1 MADSPTQNVVADYK
15 QQYPPTISLTQAA
28 EIAGVPLG
36 TVYDWSSRGEF
47 DAFKSRRGRRVRLI
61 RDEFVRFLLESE

>member
-1 MADSPTQNVVADYK
+1 MADSPTQNVVADYA
-15 QQYPPTISLTQAA
+15 QHYPPSISLDQAA

-36 TVYDWSSRGEF
+36 TLYDWSSRGEL